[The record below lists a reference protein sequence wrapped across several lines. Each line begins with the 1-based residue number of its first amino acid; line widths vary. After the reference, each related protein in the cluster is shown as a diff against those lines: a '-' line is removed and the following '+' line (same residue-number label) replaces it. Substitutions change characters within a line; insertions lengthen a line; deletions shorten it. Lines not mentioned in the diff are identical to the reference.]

1 MREKSDEKIYYYQS
15 YTDDFVESSKQDY
28 ILPRNYQWVR
38 KDVKARLLHR
48 ILYPLVRVFAFF
60 YCRFILHATI
70 VNKDI
75 LKQFRY
81 KGCFLFGNHTQ
92 VMGDAVV
99 PVFINGARPISVV
112 VSSANMGIPVLGR
125 ILPCLGALP
134 VPQDRRKLHCL
145 MKGIGTAIDDGHCV
159 VIYPEA
165 HVWPYYTDI
174 RPFPKTSFHFPV
186 EQNAPCFS
194 MTTTYFKRAGHK
206 KPGIRIYLDGPF
218 TVPPDL
224 PSRMQQE
231 LLRDQVYAKMKE
243 RSKNS
248 TFEYIRYKKG

>member
-1 MREKSDEKIYYYQS
+1 MQGNSNENIYYYQS
-15 YTDDFVESSKQDY
+15 YTDDFVESRKQDY
-28 ILPRNYQWVR
+28 ILPRNYRWVR
-38 KDVKARLLHR
+38 KDPKAKLLHGV
-48 ILYPLVRVFAFF
+48 LYPFVRAFAFF
-60 YCRFILHATI
+60 YCRFILHVT
-70 VNKDI
+70 VENKDI
-75 LKQFRY
+75 LKQVRY

-92 VMGDAVV
+92 VIGDAFM
-99 PVFINGARPISVV
+99 PVYINGAKPISVV
-112 VSSANMGIPVLGR
+112 VSPSNLGIPVLGR
-125 ILPCLGALP
+125 ILPYLGALP
-134 VPQDRRKLHCL
+134 IPKDRRKIHCL
-145 MKGIGTAIDDGHCV
+145 KKGISTAIDDGRCV

-194 MTTTYFKRAGHK
+194 MTTTYFKRAENK

-224 PSRMQQE
+224 PSRIQQE
-231 LLRDQVYAKMKE
+231 MLRDQIYAKMKE

-248 TFEYIRYKKG
+248 NFEYIRYKKG